1 MQISRML
8 LGEADGED
16 LSLTT
21 DELNHHLFIVGGKS
35 PNKPKQLLKNALLSQ
50 VRSGSGLIVLQM
62 EANQTKSDLINT
74 VDLCFRSED
83 FTEVYN
89 KQIDELPQLVE
100 SAHFDNKILYIEL
113 HKTTLEFQ
121 GKLVQSLVQ
130 CGELLY
136 SANSV
141 NPLFQNHLMI
151 VADQIDQYM
160 HEDWIHLSLFSRRNY
175 VSLVFA
181 TDQIQNLIKD
191 GQILIHQS
199 FYTLL
204 NNIEHKFVFYQFD
217 TEQNEFAKN
226 LFALPDVDAGFSF
239 KGFLTKKIRYKTLF
253 EILTKSQFIYINE
266 HELYV
271 LDLSD

>member
-62 EANQTKSDLINT
+62 EANQTKSELINT

-141 NPLFQNHLMI
+141 NPRFQNHLMI
-151 VADQIDQYM
+151 VADQINQYM

-204 NNIEHKFVFYQFD
+204 NNIEHKFVFYQSD